1 MARRLKVGSHRYQE
15 HTTVQQPRAMWRE
28 DERASPHSDA
38 IKSPSGAPSP
48 KERSLMKIAVI
59 GTGMVGRTFASR
71 LSGLGHDVVVG
82 TRRVTDT
89 LSRADEGRA
98 GMLPYSA
105 WQREHPDV
113 GLASF
118 AEAGAHGEVIINA
131 TAGVAT
137 LNALEAV
144 GADNLAGKVLVDIAL
159 PLDGAPGQTRSLT
172 VANTDSLG
180 EQIQRAYPDARVV
193 KTPNTVFVGVMV
205 DPARLPGRHNVFVS
219 GQDPEAKQ
227 TVATLLQE
235 FGWQPGSNLD
245 LGGISTTRGAE
256 MYASLYFT
264 LASVLGTFDF
274 NIAIVRSQPHPTD
287 S

>member
-1 MARRLKVGSHRYQE
+1 
-15 HTTVQQPRAMWRE
+15 
-28 DERASPHSDA
+28 
-38 IKSPSGAPSP
+38 
-48 KERSLMKIAVI
+48 MKIAVI

-71 LSGLGHDVVVG
+71 LIGLGHDVVIG
-82 TRRVTDT
+82 TRGVTDT
-89 LSRADEGRA
+89 LSRTDQSRP
-98 GMLPYSA
+98 GMPPYSE

-118 AEAGAHGEVIINA
+118 ADAGAHGEVIINA

-159 PLDGAPGQTRSLT
+159 PLDGAPGQTRSLV

-193 KTPNTVFVGVMV
+193 KTLNTVFVEVMV
-205 DPARLPGRHNVFVS
+205 DPARVPGRHNVFVS
-219 GQDPEAKQ
+219 GDDAEAKS
-227 TVATLLQE
+227 TVATLLAQ
-235 FGWQPGSNLD
+235 FGWQPDSIVD
-245 LGGISTTRGAE
+245 LGGIRTARGVE

-264 LASVLGTFDF
+264 LAGVLNTFDF
-274 NIAIVRSQPHPTD
+274 NIAIVRNESDTRV